1 MTDWDQLVADT
12 GYELYWYEQP
22 LINGALEIDG
32 AARVI
37 EARETDGWE
46 LLQVGNRKNGTLQ
59 LCFRREHPDREARVA
74 MVLAVRDAM
83 ESRFNDRYQVVDFSD
98 PIGAGIEHRQ
108 DDDDYGTLM
117 GHAMLKNWRDGG

>member
-22 LINGALEIDG
+22 LINGALEISG

-46 LLQVGNRKNGTLQ
+46 LLQVGNRKDGTLQ
-59 LCFRREHPDREARVA
+59 LCFRRAYPDRDERIAH
-74 MVLAVRDAM
+74 VLALRQ
-83 ESRFNDRYQVVDFSD
+83 ELQERFDGRYQVVQFSD
-98 PIGAGIEHRQ
+98 PIAAGIERRQ
-108 DDDDYGTLM
+108 DDDYGTLI
-117 GHAMLKNWRDGG
+117 GHAMAKNWRDGG